1 MTLPVVSV
9 NDLPASILNGK
20 PQAVNLPMVS
30 FPDDE
35 YSTRLCIYRFIR
47 HTGQKLKQM
56 FLEY

>member
-35 YSTRLCIYRFIR
+35 YRTRLSSHQQHRFIA
-47 HTGQKLKQM
+47 
-56 FLEY
+56 EEIID